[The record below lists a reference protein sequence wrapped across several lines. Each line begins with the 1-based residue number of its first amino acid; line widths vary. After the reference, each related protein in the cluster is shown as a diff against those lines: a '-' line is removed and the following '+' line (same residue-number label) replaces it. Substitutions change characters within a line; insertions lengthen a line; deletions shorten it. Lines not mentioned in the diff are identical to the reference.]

1 MMLCSVK
8 VGLCRHKALLFKI
21 LCDYVGVECSLVTG
35 YSTGGRHQWNIIS
48 LFDNKQGK
56 SIEYIIDPTSPHF
69 TWTKKG
75 SARMKAYKIQQDS
88 SFGHGGMTMLNHMKG
103 QAM

>member
-21 LCDYVGVECSLVTG
+21 LCDISGLDCALVTG
-35 YSTGGRHQWNIIS
+35 YSTGGRHQWNIVS
-48 LFDNKQGK
+48 LYDESKCQ
-56 SIEYIIDPTSPHF
+56 SIDYIIDPTSPHF

-75 SARMKAYKIQQDS
+75 SARMKAYKINPLD
-88 SFGHGGMTMLNHMKG
+88 SFGHGGMTLMG
-103 QAM
+103 QMSSVK